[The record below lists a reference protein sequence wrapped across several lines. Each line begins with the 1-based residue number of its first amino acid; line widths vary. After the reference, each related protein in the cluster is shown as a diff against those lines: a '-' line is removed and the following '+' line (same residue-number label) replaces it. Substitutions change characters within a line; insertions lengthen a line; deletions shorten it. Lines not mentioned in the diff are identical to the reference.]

1 MQHQRSPFRLL
12 RTAAV
17 AVPMFLLAAGAHMLA
32 GGALPALP
40 VVAAMLALTAFPVII
55 LTRAKLG
62 PAVMVCLLGASQ
74 FALHAGLDRLSSA
87 RSFTPSAGGHL
98 HTAMPVSGSMPGMD
112 LASPGALEHPAA
124 GSGFAMLALH
134 AAATLIT
141 ALLLTRGEAAL
152 WALAAW
158 LRPLAQLFRALLVPG
173 VPRPTATPGAG
184 FTAQPWR
191 SLRLPARRGPP
202 AAVAV

>member
-17 AVPMFLLAAGAHMLA
+17 TVAMFLLAAGAHVLA

-40 VVAAMLALTAFPVII
+40 VAAALLALTAFPVII
-55 LTRAKLG
+55 LTRTKLG
-62 PAVMVCLLGASQ
+62 PAVMVCLLGAGQ
-74 FALHAGLDRLSSA
+74 FALHEGLDRLSSA

-98 HTAMPVSGSMPGMD
+98 HTAVPVSGSMPGMD
-112 LASPGALEHPAA
+112 LTAGALAPPAA

-134 AAATLIT
+134 VAATLVT

-158 LRPLAQLFRALLVPG
+158 LRPLVRLFPALLVPG
-173 VPRPTATPGAG
+173 VPRPPGTPGVG